1 MYCGN
6 CGHQMKDGE
15 KFCTNCGFEN
25 KQKEKKEEVKEE
37 VIEVKP
43 SNDNKPVVQNN
54 NQEPTPIVGIFA
66 LIFTFLFS
74 PVGLVLGIIAIV
86 KGKEVKANKVLGI
99 VSTILSTL
107 SILLGIVIISILIA
121 AYSTTVDRIDDYRDD
136 YRDYVDSISDIE
148 KKIQGNWTC
157 TLASGES
164 MDISFNEDNEFNAT
178 HKADKIEGTYYAYQG
193 SDKNTATIY
202 LYYTDDGKST
212 SNTAN
217 FMIQSNIKA
226 IMTIDNDTIFNCLRN
241 N

>member
-25 KQKEKKEEVKEE
+25 KQKEKKEEVKEK

-43 SNDNKPVVQNN
+43 SNDNKNVVQNN

-99 VSTILSTL
+99 LSTILSTL

-136 YRDYVDSISDIE
+136 YRDYVDSISDME

-164 MDISFNEDNEFNAT
+164 MDINFNEDNEFNAT
-178 HKADKIEGTYYAYQG
+178 HKTDKIEGTYYAYQG